1 MSTGTIKNSANAL
14 FASHFFVFA
23 RFGTVG
29 ATTAAIYFLV
39 MWGTDTL
46 LNMNNITLLSFASLF
61 PQVVSLVGM
70 FPILGVN
77 NDILDFN
84 FKYIVV
90 VSLAY
95 VVSTIFHFLANRH
108 FTFGA
113 VKEGHGD
120 QLFRYMVMWTINYL
134 ITIVIVS
141 ICVEQFQFSPYIGV
155 FSSIAFTMFISY
167 ILARYWVFKVH

>member
-1 MSTGTIKNSANAL
+1 MSSGAIKNSANAL

-23 RFGTVG
+23 RFGIVG
-29 ATTAAIYFLV
+29 ATTAAVYFLV

-46 LNMNNITLLSFASLF
+46 LNVNNITLLSLASLF
-61 PQVVSLVGM
+61 PKVVSMVGM
-70 FPILGVN
+70 FPRLGI
-77 NDILDFN
+77 NDSVLGFN

-95 VVSTIFHFLANRH
+95 VVSTIFHFLANRY

-113 VKEGHGD
+113 VKERHRD
-120 QLFRYMVMWTINYL
+120 QLFRYMVMWSINYL
-134 ITIVIVS
+134 ITIAIVS

-155 FSSIAFTMFISY
+155 CVSVVFTMFIGY
-167 ILARYWVFKVH
+167 FLARYWVFKV